1 MGWRP
6 DPSSSLG
13 SRPSAGRRHAA
24 RGSAGRSGRP
34 IMTRLNLCAARLECR
49 RGQVLSECGQPAR
62 VLKQLLGQLVR
73 SISNR
78 EELAEV
84 RVDGEARHE
93 RIEVGVRLDLCGV
106 DTELTSPDE
115 ASLLT
120 LLDDSVEEA
129 AEHVDPKAIS
139 YACQAG
145 MVGEWL
151 SEVVVQIPTDTQSV
165 SSEFHELTLGTK
177 TLKGHDELQLEE
189 ANRVDRGPDT
199 RRVTVRNKSTHERQ
213 I

>member
-1 MGWRP
+1 M
-6 DPSSSLG
+6 
-13 SRPSAGRRHAA
+13 
-24 RGSAGRSGRP
+24 
-34 IMTRLNLCAARLECR
+34 ECR
-49 RGQVLSECGQPAR
+49 RGQVLSACSQPAR
-62 VLKQLLGQLVR
+62 VLKQLLGQLIR
-73 SISNR
+73 SISNC

-93 RIEVGVRLDLCGV
+93 RIEGGVRLDLCGV
-106 DTELTSPDE
+106 DIELTSPDK
-115 ASLLT
+115 ASLLI

-151 SEVVVQIPTDTQSV
+151 SEVVAQIPTDTQSV

-177 TLKGHDELQLEE
+177 PLEEHDELPLEE
-189 ANRVDRGPDT
+189 DDRVDRGPAT
-199 RRVTVRNKSTHERQ
+199 RRVAVHNEAAHERQ
-213 I
+213 VKCAFQVAGEVIG